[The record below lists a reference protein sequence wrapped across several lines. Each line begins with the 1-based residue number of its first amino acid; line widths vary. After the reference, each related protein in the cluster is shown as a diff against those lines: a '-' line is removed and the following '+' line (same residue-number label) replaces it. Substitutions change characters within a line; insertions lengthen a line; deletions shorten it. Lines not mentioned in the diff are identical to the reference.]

1 MFLALVDLLSSGLAV
16 IVVIF
21 NKLFGG
27 LKSMYTLISMY
38 LTSIS
43 IEKAKDIFNKQKL
56 ILLVS

>member
-1 MFLALVDLLSSGLAV
+1 MFLALADLLSSGLVV

-56 ILLVS
+56 ILLIS